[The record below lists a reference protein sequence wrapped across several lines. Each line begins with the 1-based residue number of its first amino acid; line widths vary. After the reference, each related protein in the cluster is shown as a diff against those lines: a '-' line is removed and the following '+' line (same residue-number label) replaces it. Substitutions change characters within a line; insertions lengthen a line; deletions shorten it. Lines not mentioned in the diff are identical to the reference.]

1 LKASRILVVED
12 DRILAMSLQSQLRK
26 LGYEV
31 PVTVHTGEDAIRRAA
46 ELQPQL
52 VLMDI
57 QLQGAMDGVE
67 AAGVIHARFR
77 IPVIYLTAYSTPEIL
92 ERAKITAPSGYILKP
107 YEDRELH
114 INIECALTKDTMERR
129 LEERERWLAATL
141 MSMGDGVV
149 AIDNDARII
158 FLNPMGER
166 LTGWNNDE
174 AKGRLVE
181 EVVRLAH
188 EVSGQ
193 PVESPLRKALRE
205 GKSTTLGNHIVLVA
219 KDSTELPLDDS
230 AAPIFDSMGT
240 TLGGVMVFRD
250 VSERKM
256 AETVVAK
263 LAAIVSGSEDAI
275 IGLDLKGDV
284 TSWNPGAE
292 RLYGYSAGEMMNR
305 PIDILFP
312 PDGQEEFKTIA
323 GRLEAGVR
331 MPAAELTMCRKDAKK
346 VTVMVSF
353 SPIKNLH
360 GRVIGAA
367 SIAHD
372 ITQTKRLEDQFRQ
385 AQKMEAIGRLAG
397 GVAHDFNNLL
407 TVINGYSSILSVVLH
422 DHDKAREMV
431 DQISRAGERAASL
444 TQRLLAY
451 SRKQILQPKVLDL
464 NELLRSAA
472 KMLSRVIGEDT
483 DLVFTL
489 SPQPCLVK
497 ADPGQLELVVMNLA
511 VNGRDAMAK
520 GGKLTIETATI
531 ELSNEYVDEYAEVR
545 AGPYTM
551 LAVTDGG
558 TGMDAETLTHI
569 FEPFFTTKEEGKST
583 GLGLAT
589 VYGIVKQSGGH
600 IRVYSELDRGTTFK
614 VYLPR
619 VGLAFE
625 EEEPKPIVPEFP
637 TGSETVLLVEDEDGV
652 RKLTSFLLKR
662 AGYNLLEASNGV
674 EALEIASRHE
684 GSIDLL
690 ITDVV
695 MPRMGGRE
703 LADALRSFNPHLKVL
718 FLSGYT
724 ADAIVRHGILGADSS
739 FLQKPYT
746 MSVLACKIREVFGK

>member
-1 LKASRILVVED
+1 MKASRILVVED

-31 PVTVHTGEDAIRRAA
+31 PITVHTGEDAIRRTA

-57 QLQGAMDGVE
+57 QLQGTMDGVE
-67 AAGVIHARFR
+67 AASVIHARFR

-114 INIECALTKDTMERR
+114 INIECALCKDTMERK

-141 MSMGDGVV
+141 MSIGDGVV

-158 FLNPMGER
+158 FLNSMGER

-174 AKGRLVE
+174 AKGRVLE

-205 GKSTTLGNHIVLVA
+205 GKKTTLGNHIVLIA
-219 KDSTELPLDDS
+219 KNSTELPLDDS

-240 TLGGVMVFRD
+240 ALGGVMVFRD
-250 VSERKM
+250 VSERKT
-256 AETVVAK
+256 AETAVAK

-275 IGLDLKGDV
+275 IGLDLNGNV

-292 RLYGYSAGEMMNR
+292 RLYGYAAAEMLNR
-305 PIDILFP
+305 SLGILLP
-312 PDGQEEFKTIA
+312 PDRQEEFDIVISRLRA
-323 GRLEAGVR
+323 GTRT
-331 MPAAELTMCRKDAKK
+331 PASELTMRRKDAKN

-353 SPIKNLH
+353 SPIKDLH
-360 GRVIGAA
+360 DRVIGAA

-407 TVINGYSSILSVVLH
+407 TVINGYSSILSVILH

-431 DQISRAGERAASL
+431 EQISRAGERAASL

-451 SRKQILQPKVLDL
+451 SRKQDLQPRVLDL

-511 VNGRDAMAK
+511 VNGRDAMPK
-520 GGKLTIETATI
+520 GGKLTIETAAV
-531 ELSNEYVDEYAEVR
+531 ELSNEYADKYAEVR
-545 AGPYTM
+545 GGPYTM

-558 TGMDAETLTHI
+558 SGMDAETLAHI

-589 VYGIVKQSGGH
+589 VYGFVKQSGGH
-600 IRVYSELDRGTTFK
+600 IRVYSELGKGTTFK
-614 VYLPR
+614 VYLPL
-619 VGLAFE
+619 VGQE
-625 EEEPKPIVPEFP
+625 SHQEEPKPIVSDFP

-652 RKLTSFLLKR
+652 RRLTAFLLKS
-662 AGYNLLEASNGV
+662 AGYTLLEAANGV
-674 EALEIASRHE
+674 EGLEIASRHE
-684 GSIDLL
+684 GDIDLL

-695 MPRMGGRE
+695 MPRMGGQE
-703 LADALRSFNPHLKVL
+703 LADAMRPFYPHLKVL

-724 ADAIVRHGILGADSS
+724 ADAIVRHGILGAESS

-746 MSVLACKIREVFGK
+746 MSVLAFKIREVLGK